1 MDKKEK
7 LKKICLEISNKLDA
21 DQNIDFEELGKEFIG
36 KIWELCSPELKAD

>member
-21 DQNIDFEELGKEFIG
+21 DQNIDFEELG
-36 KIWELCSPELKAD
+36 